1 MASKGHNLLI
11 TGQAGTGKS
20 TVVEEMIANRGAAG
34 LKVVVV
40 CASGIAYTVDNSGV
54 ASTVHSNYG
63 LGVADLPWKKLVER
77 SSMTSFA
84 REKNLCKLG

>member
-34 LKVVVV
+34 LKVVV

-63 LGVADLPWKKLVER
+63 LGVADLPWKQLVER
-77 SSMTSFA
+77 SSMMSFA
-84 REKNLCKLG
+84 